1 MFYGYALVKDYSDG
15 SYYKEN
21 IYVQPKE
28 AEDMQSLLKEF
39 DENNRSEGA
48 SSANVDEVQPVDY
61 KPTTIRKKATASVV
75 AALNS
80 NLANTATSATKTNSG
95 DSKNSAT
102 KFFNATNR
110 NTMTS
115 RSHTHS
121 SRYEALMKKGIKIK
135 DSTIS
140 DPVKDT
146 N

>member
-1 MFYGYALVKDYSDG
+1 
-15 SYYKEN
+15 
-21 IYVQPKE
+21 
-28 AEDMQSLLKEF
+28 MQALLKEF

-48 SSANVDEVQPVDY
+48 SSATVDEVQPVDY

-75 AALNS
+75 AALSS
-80 NLANTATSATKTNSG
+80 NHANTSSSATKTNSS
-95 DSKNSAT
+95 DSKNAT

-135 DSTIS
+135 DSTID
-140 DPVKDT
+140 DPVKVT